1 MARAMNVNEKVSA
14 GRRGA
19 ARARGGAAA
28 AGGRHTA
35 AGWRRGGDQDARP
48 GDGAGGA
55 VRGRKA
61 ANGRG
66 AMAGDENESQLP
78 LVRCTKGM

>member
-1 MARAMNVNEKVSA
+1 MRV
-14 GRRGA
+14 GA
-19 ARARGGAAA
+19 ACTWGRAAA
-28 AGGRHTA
+28 AGGQRAA